1 MERLKNYIQKD
12 NHGELWMIG
21 YTKSIARKSLM
32 TKVVHVGDGVGQRKL
47 ICVTSDPNELWL
59 NTIRMYF
66 TLSYILVRV
75 DRGVT
80 ISVPWNNSWTQAP
93 SIELH
98 NLAGFWIPT
107 LKPMCL
113 SNRWNKR
120 DRQNGVFHR
129 ALGSGPEEGTYHFHS
144 YSIRQISITLFI

>member
-1 MERLKNYIQKD
+1 
-12 NHGELWMIG
+12 MIG

-80 ISVPWNNSWTQAP
+80 ISVP
-93 SIELH
+93 
-98 NLAGFWIPT
+98 
-107 LKPMCL
+107 
-113 SNRWNKR
+113 
-120 DRQNGVFHR
+120 
-129 ALGSGPEEGTYHFHS
+129 
-144 YSIRQISITLFI
+144 